1 LQPIAV
7 RILLVDDFRHLVTS
21 MLLKKRE
28 LQVVGEASD
37 GLEAVRKVE
46 ELKPDLIPLDI
57 GLPKLHGIEA
67 ARRIRKLVHDSKR
80 RGARSA

>member
-1 LQPIAV
+1 
-7 RILLVDDFRHLVTS
+7 
-21 MLLKKRE
+21 MLLKKQE

-67 ARRIRKLVHDSKR
+67 ARGIRKLVPDSKR
-80 RGARSA
+80 RCARSA

>member
-1 LQPIAV
+1 MQPIAV

-67 ARRIRKLVHDSKR
+67 ARGIRKLVPDSKR

>member
-1 LQPIAV
+1 MRPIAV

-67 ARRIRKLVHDSKR
+67 ARGIRKLVPDSKR

>member
-1 LQPIAV
+1 LPIAV
-7 RILLVDDFRHLVTS
+7 RILLADDFRHLVTS

-37 GLEAVRKVE
+37 GLEAVRRAE
-46 ELKPDLIPLDI
+46 ELKQNLIPLDI

-67 ARRIRKLVHDSKR
+67 ARRIHKLVPDSKR
-80 RGARSA
+80 RGARSS

>member
-67 ARRIRKLVHDSKR
+67 ARGIRKLVPDSKR